1 MTQSILSKEFQ
12 AEAIARL
19 KSGESLT
26 GKDGIL
32 TPLIKQIIEAS
43 LEGELDAHLAE
54 KRACKSFCVN
64 ALSGEPALKFD
75 SESIHSGSPIM

>member
-1 MTQSILSKEFQ
+1 MKQAILSKEFE

-32 TPLIKQIIEAS
+32 TPLIKQIIESS
-43 LEGELDAHLAE
+43 LEGELEAH
-54 KRACKSFCVN
+54 
-64 ALSGEPALKFD
+64 
-75 SESIHSGSPIM
+75 